1 MNARHLLA
9 AVALAVAGTSA
20 FAGGEFDPLTGFGP
34 QAAPAPV
41 AKKAKA
47 PAAAAS
53 AAPAASSASSVGLT
67 REQVKADFLKA
78 RAEGSIVNF
87 DVGMEYARAPAGES
101 RDREAVRAEARAAVR
116 GNKSGS

>member
-47 PAAAAS
+47 PAAAS

>member
-47 PAAAAS
+47 PAAPS